1 MTRRPEHDTWQLLRA
16 LVLDRDDR
24 RREVADALDL
34 SFVRV
39 KALRAI
45 AAGPLPMRDLV
56 TALGTDPPYATVVVG
71 DLEARGFVVRAPN
84 PDDRRAKT
92 VTVTRAGRRAARRAD
107 AILGRPPDSLRRLDD
122 ADLAELHRLLKLLA
136 G

>member
-1 MTRRPEHDTWQLLRA
+1 MTRRLERDTWRLLRT
-16 LVLDRDDR
+16 LVLDRGDG
-24 RREVADALDL
+24 RREVCETLEL

-45 AAGPLPMRDLV
+45 AAGPMAMRELV
-56 TALGTDPPYATVVVG
+56 TALGTDPPYATVVVD
-71 DLEARGFVVRAPN
+71 DLEARGLVVRAPN

-92 VTVTRAGRRAARRAD
+92 VTVTGAGRRAARRAD
-107 AILGRPPDSLRRLDD
+107 SILGRPPESLRRLDD
-122 ADLAELHRLLKLLA
+122 SELAELHRLLTVLA